1 MRLIFVAVIRFSD
14 CKYGLRAVPP
24 RGVARLPGFL
34 ISSYISVGKY
44 HDHLVR
50 FILDFCR
57 SRTFAHAHFLIRQ
70 YLPQPDDTH
79 PNEFTA
85 PESIEHTKEPAYR

>member
-24 RGVARLPGFL
+24 KRASSEARVFLKPFDGF
-34 ISSYISVGKY
+34 IRKY

-70 YLPQPDDTH
+70 YLPQPDDTR

-85 PESIEHTKEPAYR
+85 P